1 MQSSHH
7 QKIRMYSQN
16 NNKEIMI
23 SLDIKDT
30 IRELFDS
37 LLHRYQLGLKQV
49 MKGSNIMSTVRT
61 EIKLKSNK

>member
-1 MQSSHH
+1 
-7 QKIRMYSQN
+7 
-16 NNKEIMI
+16 MI

-61 EIKLKSNK
+61 EIKLKSNKSVRVRIMAIGTYQNT

>member
-1 MQSSHH
+1 
-7 QKIRMYSQN
+7 
-16 NNKEIMI
+16 MI

-30 IRELFDS
+30 IRELFDL

>member
-1 MQSSHH
+1 
-7 QKIRMYSQN
+7 
-16 NNKEIMI
+16 MI

-30 IRELFDS
+30 IRELFDL

-61 EIKLKSNK
+61 EIKLKSNKSVRVRIMAIGTYQNT